1 MGSREQRGGGRTW
14 VRASGMGGWVKEVG
28 ESGTGD
34 VERKEGV
41 LAQHIRPCSNSA
53 STFQETTTPT
63 ASEVGRPTRVR
74 MLWKE
79 LVTHVVPFSS
89 SVPWSV

>member
-1 MGSREQRGGGRTW
+1 MRGSDVGA
-14 VRASGMGGWVKEVG
+14 RASGDGGWVEGMG
-28 ESGTGD
+28 EDGTGD
-34 VERKEGV
+34 VERKEGI
-41 LAQHIRPCSNSA
+41 LARHIRPCSNPA